1 MKKIAMLILVLSL
14 MCGVLTGC
22 GNGNISNRKD
32 GMVTD
37 SPNDAEDIID
47 RDDDGILDRDDD
59 GMLDGDRD
67 GMKNKDKNKD
77 KNKQSANDGNKD
89 KPVATSIPGESPDIT
104 QPVTP

>member
-22 GNGNISNRKD
+22 GNGKGNISDRKD

-67 GMKNKDKNKD
+67 GMKDKDKNKE
-77 KNKQSANDGNKD
+77 NANDGNKD
-89 KPVATSIPGESPDIT
+89 KPVATAIPGESPDIT